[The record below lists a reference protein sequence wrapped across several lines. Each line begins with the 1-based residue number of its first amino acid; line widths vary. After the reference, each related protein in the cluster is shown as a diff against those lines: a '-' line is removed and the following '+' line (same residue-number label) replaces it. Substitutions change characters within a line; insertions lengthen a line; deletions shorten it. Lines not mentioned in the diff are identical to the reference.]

1 MPLPRPGPTTALD
14 APGFELD
21 LVLDAYADQIEAN
34 GSAIAAHATA
44 ADPHPV
50 YTTVV
55 ELAAAITGHE
65 SLSDPHPNYT
75 TAAEVAA
82 LAPAETATTIGNLIT
97 GATLKTLI
105 ADLDTFAYVD
115 SIGGQV
121 VKISYADLKAAIG
134 STGGSGAVASTGIT
148 DATAAGRAMLT
159 AVDSVAQRSLL
170 GLGTAALAA
179 TSAFA
184 NSTHGHVP
192 GDVVGLGT
200 AATYSAS
207 AFATASHSH
216 PASGISDATAA
227 GRTLLTAADATAQR
241 TALGLGTAATTATT
255 DYATASHS
263 HASTALTDA
272 TAAGRALLTAADA
285 SAQRTALALGTA
297 ATTSASA
304 YATVS
309 HAHATTDI
317 TGFAAAALSAAPAE
331 TAATLGNLI
340 AGASAKPTPSGTDLL
355 LLSDGSASNVG
366 KKISI
371 SELQTAIGGG
381 GGGSF
386 DAKAAGLPIP
396 VFSVGVPFVL
406 FAGNGSTA
414 GMQFTGSA
422 GAFTLTA
429 AIITNGY
436 LFLSGGYAYL
446 PANFGGQTIAAGWYW
461 FTMSSDTAGVLYQ
474 ETYTSGQPVRPA
486 SPTPFAVNLSGW
498 LTQTNSEVTG
508 PNGFTLPANALGNN
522 GYLEHML
529 SVMATSSGGTK
540 TGRVKA
546 GGSTVANYISGGSNY
561 QDVILFTRNQGTPS
575 KQKNSR
581 ANGVDAGASGM
592 AVAGVE
598 ATSVDLSTSK
608 SMVVTMQ
615 NSAIGESFA
624 LLAIAC
630 RSTFVN

>member
-1 MPLPRPGPTTALD
+1 MALPRPGPTTALD

-97 GATLKTLI
+97 GATLKTVI

-121 VKISYADLKAAIG
+121 VKISYAGLKAAIG

-406 FAGNGSTA
+406 LAGNGSTA
-414 GMQFTGSA
+414 GLQFTGTA
-422 GAFTLTA
+422 GAFTMTA
-429 AIITNGY
+429 AIINNAYVHLDG
-436 LFLSGGYAYL
+436 FYAYF
-446 PANFGGQTIAAGWYW
+446 PANFGGQTIASGWYW
-461 FTMSSDTAGVLYQ
+461 AKLTSDTAGVLYQ
-474 ETYTSGQPVRPA
+474 ETYSSGVPLRIE

-498 LTQTNSEVTG
+498 LTQTSSELTG

-522 GYLEHML
+522 GYIEHML
-529 SVMATSSGGTK
+529 VVMATSNGGTK
-540 TGRVKA
+540 TARIKTDGVTLINYV
-546 GGSTVANYISGGSNY
+546 STGSNY
-561 QDVILFTRNQGTPS
+561 QDLIFLTRNKGTPS
-575 KQKNSR
+575 RQKNSR
-581 ANGVDAGASGM
+581 ANGVGVGSSSIGTHS
-592 AVAGVE
+592 VE

-624 LLAIAC
+624 LLAVAC
-630 RSTFVN
+630 RSTYIG